1 MTAVENTLR
10 LRLDEAQLVAIT
22 VQRLVR
28 RRSYSDRIEIGHS
41 SVGWAKAPT
50 GPREAR
56 PDDRLRAVPTSA
68 STKSWI
74 QHVGTLRFAHP
85 SVTGLDWS
93 TPLRHPLARSR
104 FCTGSAR
111 GRRLMGSERIGR
123 PIYERVVAVPTGW
136 AAVWPDPSSRRGDF
150 ASRRPGVVT
159 RPKTG
164 ALLLV
169 KPLPQRR

>member
-68 STKSWI
+68 
-74 QHVGTLRFAHP
+74 
-85 SVTGLDWS
+85 
-93 TPLRHPLARSR
+93 
-104 FCTGSAR
+104 
-111 GRRLMGSERIGR
+111 
-123 PIYERVVAVPTGW
+123 PT
-136 AAVWPDPSSRRGDF
+136 
-150 ASRRPGVVT
+150 
-159 RPKTG
+159 
-164 ALLLV
+164 
-169 KPLPQRR
+169 